1 LEQIEL
7 VADVQVPA
15 KEHSFT
21 DAVERF
27 SPMFGTL
34 VDLLAFDM
42 AVVPGFGQVDMIDIS
57 NPAGDTTL
65 KIGLHQPL

>member
-1 LEQIEL
+1 
-7 VADVQVPA
+7 
-15 KEHSFT
+15 
-21 DAVERF
+21 
-27 SPMFGTL
+27 MFGTL

-42 AVVPGFGQVDMIDIS
+42 AVVPGFGQVHMTDIS